1 MAKVPETL
9 YKLLLKQGHI
19 ELSNSFYY
27 LQMCYWASDKHFP
40 GTSAYFKY
48 QYEEETS
55 HALAFFNFIDRRSNF
70 VKLDVLEHPKG
81 TFETPIDIFQTYFD
95 RESSNGHY
103 INQLAIEAQK
113 CQDWS
118 TISFLKTFLD
128 DQIGEIAQAEEL
140 LVKAKAYHSNPGL
153 FYEFDKELKSYIPSS
168 GLTLSNELKPASKN

>member
-1 MAKVPETL
+1 MAKLQESL

-40 GTSAYFKY
+40 GTAAYFKY

-55 HALAFFNFIDRRSNF
+55 HALAFFNFIDKRSQF

-81 TFETPIDIFQTYFD
+81 TFETATDIFQTYYD
-95 RESSNGHY
+95 RESANGFY

-118 TISFLKTFLD
+118 TVSFLKTFLD
-128 DQIGEIAQAEEL
+128 DQIGEVAQAEEL
-140 LVKAKAYHSNPGL
+140 LAKAKAYSSSPGL
-153 FYEFDKELKSYIPSS
+153 FYEFDKELKSYIPSG
-168 GLTLSNELKPASKN
+168 GLTLSNHLKAPSSN